1 MKNFRKLL
9 SYIGRYRKDLILA
22 CILIVIET
30 GFELIIPTMMA
41 DLIDY
46 GAASGDKAYM
56 LAKGGQMAICALLA
70 LITGL
75 SYARFAARAAY
86 GWGAEIREKEYAR
99 LQQYAFSNID
109 KYATSSLVTRLTSD
123 ITVMQNTI
131 NNGLRPLVRAPVML
145 TLGIL
150 FSFSMN
156 SELAVVFLIIAP
168 VLGIILYCIVRKV
181 APMYSVL
188 QSTVDGLNSVVEENL
203 RAIRTVKAFVRD
215 EYEGLKFEDK
225 NSNLRDTAIATNR
238 TAMLNLPFFQAAMYI
253 CVLCLMFFGG
263 SMVLEGTLQIGELTG
278 FLSYVMQV
286 LNSMMML
293 SNVFLLLTRSLASA
307 ERICN
312 VLDEQPAMEEKKDA
326 AADIPSASIEF
337 RDVSFRY
344 SANAK
349 EETLKNINL
358 LIPAG
363 STIGILGGTGSGKSS
378 LVQLIDRLYDVD
390 EGKVL
395 IGGIDVKDYSLKSLR
410 DAVGMVLQK
419 NLLFSGTIRDNL
431 LWGNKDANDSKLWE
445 ACDIAGASEFLRRF
459 PKGLDTDLGQ
469 GGVNVSGGQKQ
480 RLCIARA
487 LLKNPKIL
495 IFDDSTSAVDS
506 ATEKSIREALS
517 GLKGVTK
524 IFIALRISTVMDA
537 DCIFILDN
545 GHLAASGTHDELL
558 ESSGIYREIYQ
569 SQMKG
574 GSL

>member
-524 IFIALRISTVMDA
+524 IFIAQRISTVMDA

>member
-1 MKNFRKLL
+1 MKNFRMLL
-9 SYIGRYRKDLILA
+9 MYLGKYRKDILLA

-30 GFELIIPTMMA
+30 SFELIIPTMMA
-41 DLIDY
+41 DLIDK
-46 GAASGDKAYM
+46 GAAEGDKAYM
-56 LAKGGQMAICALLA
+56 LMKGGQMAICALLA
-70 LITGL
+70 LLTGL

-86 GWGAEIREKEYAR
+86 GWGAGIRESEYTM
-99 LQQYAFSNID
+99 LQKYAFSNID
-109 KYATSSLVTRLTSD
+109 KYETSSLVTRMTSD

-156 SELAVVFLIIAP
+156 DELALVFLIIAP
-168 VLGIILYCIVRKV
+168 VLGIILYCIVRRA

-188 QSTVDGLNSVVEENL
+188 QRTVDGLNGVVEENL

-215 EYEGLKFEDK
+215 EYEEEKFDER
-225 NSNLRDTAIATNR
+225 NSRLRDTATATNR

-263 SMVLEGTLQIGELTG
+263 SMVLQGTLMIGELTG

-293 SNVFLLLTRSLASA
+293 SNVFLLLTRSFASA
-307 ERICN
+307 ERICE
-312 VLDEQPAMEEKKDA
+312 VLDEVPAMEEKEDA
-326 AADIPSASIEF
+326 VQGVPSSSVEF
-337 RDVSFRY
+337 RNVSFRY

-349 EETLKNINL
+349 EETLKDISL
-358 LIPAG
+358 SIPAG
-363 STIGILGGTGSGKSS
+363 STVGILGGTGSGKSS

-390 EGKVL
+390 KGEVL
-395 IGGIDVKDYSLKSLR
+395 VGGIDVRDYSLHALR

-419 NLLFSGTIRDNL
+419 NLLFSGTIRENL
-431 LWGNKDANDSKLWE
+431 LWGNKDADDSEIWA
-445 ACDIAGASEFLRRF
+445 ACDTAGASEFLRRF
-459 PKGLDTDLGQ
+459 PDGLDTDLGQ

-487 LLKNPKIL
+487 LLKNPRIL

-506 ATEKSIREALS
+506 ATEKGIREALS
-517 GLKGVTK
+517 KLHGVTK
-524 IFIALRISTVMDA
+524 IFIAQRISTVMDA

-545 GHLAASGTHDELL
+545 GRLAASGTHRELL
-558 ESSGIYREIYQ
+558 ETSTLYREIYD

>member
-109 KYATSSLVTRLTSD
+109 KYVTSSLVTRLTSD

-326 AADIPSASIEF
+326 ATNIPSASIEF

-358 LIPAG
+358 MIPAG

-431 LWGNKDANDSKLWE
+431 LWGNKDADDSKLWE

-524 IFIALRISTVMDA
+524 IFIAQRISTVMDA